1 MTPPAAATRV
11 PAVVLSCLGAPEG
24 DLNVVRSL
32 GEQGVP
38 VTVISEYA
46 DPPSAASRHCGEF
59 LHLPGYTQQ
68 PERLLDVL
76 QRMRDRYGMAP
87 VVFPSAD
94 PDLMALNQLQPQTRE
109 LVRSTLAPAGL
120 IAELSD
126 KRRFN
131 DLALRVNLPVPRTY
145 TPGSM
150 DEVAEVARVADFP
163 LILKP
168 SHPVAWKHPDI
179 PRDIARAKAILVDDA
194 DELLRIC
201 RILAPHGFELLI
213 QEYIPGGDEEHYD
226 VHAYIDR
233 TGRPQATYCGRKWR
247 IYPPHAGS
255 GCFVESLQIP
265 ELEDLALDILR
276 KVDYRGIANINFKR
290 HQRTG
295 AYKLLEINPRVS
307 QWNILAARSGVN
319 LPWIAYRDAC
329 GLPPAPLPRR
339 RTGVFYVNGKND
351 LRAFMQY
358 RRMGEWSVGRYIG
371 SLLKPGMVYQAWSLA
386 DPGPALRLTG
396 GWLAAKIGLR
406 RS

>member
-1 MTPPAAATRV
+1 MNPAKPVSV

-32 GEQGVP
+32 GEHGVP

-46 DPPSAASRHCGEF
+46 DPPSGASRYCREF
-59 LHLPGYTQQ
+59 IHVPGYTQA
-68 PERLLDVL
+68 PDKLLAVL
-76 QRMRDRYGMAP
+76 QRMRERTGQAP

-94 PDLMALNQLQPQTRE
+94 PDLTALNQMQSRLADV
-109 LVRSTLAPAGL
+109 VRSTLAPAAL
-120 IAELSD
+120 VEELMD

-131 DLALRVNLPVPRTY
+131 DLALRLGLPVPRTY
-145 TPGSM
+145 TPSTM
-150 DEVAEVARVADFP
+150 AEVEQVARSAEYP
-163 LILKP
+163 LIVKP

-179 PRDIARAKAILVDDA
+179 PKDIARAKAILIDEA
-194 DELLRIC
+194 NELLRIC
-201 RILAPHGFELLI
+201 RAIAPYGLELLI
-213 QEYIPGGDEEHYD
+213 QEYIPGADEEHYD

-233 TGRPQATYCGRKWR
+233 SGRPLATYCGRKWR

-255 GCFVESLQIP
+255 GCYVESLQIP

-290 HQRTG
+290 HARTG

-329 GLPPAPLPRR
+329 ELPPEALPHR
-339 RTGVFYVNGKND
+339 RTGVFYLNGKND
-351 LRAFMQY
+351 LRAFRVY
-358 RRMGEWSVGRYIG
+358 RKLGEWTFDRYLA
-371 SLLKPGMVYQAWSLA
+371 SLLRPGLVCQVLNFS

-396 GWLAAKIGLR
+396 GWLATKLR
-406 RS
+406 MRRPA

>member
-1 MTPPAAATRV
+1 MNSSHPAGI

-32 GEQGVP
+32 GEHGVP

-46 DPPSAASRHCGEF
+46 DPPSAASRHCREF
-59 LHLPGYTQQ
+59 VHLPGYTQA
-68 PERLLDVL
+68 PERLFEVL
-76 QRMRDRYGMAP
+76 QRMRERQGTAP

-94 PDLMALNQLQPQTRE
+94 PDLTALNQLQQR
-109 LVRSTLAPAGL
+109 LRDVVRSTLAPAEL
-120 IAELSD
+120 VSVLSD
-126 KRRFN
+126 KRLFN
-131 DLALRVNLPVPRTY
+131 DLALRVRLPVPRTY
-145 TPGSM
+145 TPATM
-150 DEVAEVARVADFP
+150 DDVAEVARAAEYP
-163 LILKP
+163 LIVKP

-179 PRDIARAKAILVDDA
+179 PRDIARAKAILIEES

-201 RILAPHGFELLI
+201 NIVAPHGLELLI

-233 TGRPQATYCGRKWR
+233 TGRPQATYAGRKWR

-255 GCFVESLQIP
+255 GCFVESMHIP

-290 HQRTG
+290 HNRTG

-329 GLPPAPLPRR
+329 GLPPEPLPRR

-351 LRAFMQY
+351 LRAFRQY
-358 RRMGEWSVGRYIG
+358 RRMGEWSLGRYIG
-371 SLLKPGMVYQAWSLA
+371 SLLRPGIVCQAWSLS
-386 DPGPALRLTG
+386 DPGPSLRLTG
-396 GWLAAKIGLR
+396 GWLAAKIGLH
-406 RS
+406 RSD